1 LQKEAKKFGG
11 PRHLTGPKRSKV
23 EDDTMVSE
31 FSKAITERTER
42 SFREIVGQSAGIT
55 SVLKQ
60 LETVALTD
68 STVLILGETGT
79 GKELLAKAIHNL
91 SSRRDRAFVRA
102 DCAAIPAGLLESE
115 LFGHEK
121 GAFTGAISREIG
133 RFEAAHGG
141 TIFLD
146 EVGDIPLELQSKLL
160 RVIQQREIER
170 LGNARTI
177 RVDFR
182 LVAATNRNLIRM
194 VEKREFRQDLYYRL
208 NVFPIQIPPLRE
220 RHDDIPPLVW
230 HFVKKYAHRMNKRI
244 EVIRPE
250 DMEVLIRHDWPG
262 NVRELQNVT
271 ERSVILSQDAVLRLC
286 PLSDLKVKG
295 DGALRARLRD
305 SGE

>member
-1 LQKEAKKFGG
+1 VASH
-11 PRHLTGPKRSKV
+11 HLTDAEALQV
-23 EDDTMVSE
+23 EDDTLASE
-31 FSKAITERTER
+31 FSKAITERIER
-42 SFREIVGQSAGIT
+42 GFREIVGQSAGIT

-68 STVLILGETGT
+68 STTLILGETGT
-79 GKELLAKAIHNL
+79 GKELVAKAIHNL
-91 SSRRDRAFVRA
+91 SARRERAFVRA

-121 GAFTGAISREIG
+121 GAFTGAISRAIG
-133 RFEAAHGG
+133 RFEAAQGG

-160 RVIQQREIER
+160 RVIQQHEIER
-170 LGNARTI
+170 LGNPRTI

-182 LVAATNRNLIRM
+182 VVAATNRDLIRM
-194 VEKREFRQDLYYRL
+194 VEKGEFRQDLYYRL

-220 RHDDIPPLVW
+220 RHEDIPPLVW
-230 HFVKKYAHRMNKRI
+230 HFVKKYAHLMNKRI

-250 DMEVLIRHDWPG
+250 DMEALIHYDWPG

-271 ERSVILSQDAVLRLC
+271 ERSVILSHDAVLHLC
-286 PLSDLKVKG
+286 PLSDPKVEG
-295 DGALRARLRD
+295 DAVLRSQIGARTTL
-305 SGE
+305 

>member
-1 LQKEAKKFGG
+1 MA
-11 PRHLTGPKRSKV
+11 
-23 EDDTMVSE
+23 SE
-31 FSKAITERTER
+31 FSNAITERTER
-42 SFREIVGQSAGIT
+42 GFREIVGQSAGIT

-91 SSRRDRAFVRA
+91 SSRRDCPFVRA

-230 HFVKKYAHRMNKRI
+230 HFVNKYAHRMNKRI

-250 DMEVLIRHDWPG
+250 DMEVLIRYDWPG

-295 DGALRARLRD
+295 DGVLRARLRD